1 MSIVQPTQAA
11 SVKWGKLLLALEL
24 FVTVGLS
31 FVKVVDQLGT
41 SLADLAFRA
50 ASTTL
55 VATWVLVNQTSKFFL
70 IDQVAV
76 A

>member
-1 MSIVQPTQAA
+1 M
-11 SVKWGKLLLALEL
+11 SVKLGKLLLALEL

-41 SLADLAFRA
+41 SLVDLAFRA
-50 ASTTL
+50 ASTTFG
-55 VATWVLVNQTSKFFL
+55 ATWVLVNQTSKFFL
-70 IDQVAV
+70 IDRVVA